1 LSSALF
7 RRLLA
12 HPLTASLDLDDPAT
26 TGLRKQVILSKPFLK
41 SIYDEWYGMLA
52 VAIPPGEGQVLELGS
67 GGGYCARFIPG
78 LITSEVFPCKG
89 VQIVADAQ
97 NLPFSNGSLRAI
109 VMTNVLHHLP
119 DVRQFFTEATRCLR
133 PGGKI
138 LMIEPWVT
146 AWSRFVYGR
155 LHHEPFYPDAQDW
168 TFAKSGPL
176 TGANVALPWIL
187 FVRDREK
194 FAADFPLLSIDQAH
208 PFLPFRYLASGGV
221 GMRSLMPAFTHSAWA
236 GAERLMES
244 QMHRLGLFAFI
255 SLVRRESAP

>member
-26 TGLRKQVILSKPFLK
+26 TELRKQVILSKPFLK

-52 VAIPPGEGQVLELGS
+52 SGVPSGEGQILELGS
-67 GGGYCARFIPG
+67 GGGYCAQFIPG
-78 LITSEVFPCKG
+78 LITSEVFPCEG
-89 VQIVADAQ
+89 IQIVADAQ
-97 NLPFSNGSLRAI
+97 HLPFSDGSLRAL
-109 VMTNVLHHLP
+109 VMTNVLHHLY
-119 DVRQFFTEATRCLR
+119 DVRRFFAEATRTLR
-133 PGGKI
+133 AGGRI

-155 LHHEPFYPDAQDW
+155 LHHEPFHPEAQEW
-168 TFAKSGPL
+168 SFTSNGPL
-176 TGANVALPWIL
+176 SGANVALPWIL
-187 FVRDREK
+187 FMRDRAK
-194 FAADFPLLSIDQAH
+194 FETDFPLLAIEQAV

-255 SLVRRESAP
+255 VLRRRESAG

>member
-1 LSSALF
+1 MSSALF

-26 TGLRKQVILSKPFLK
+26 TELRRQVILSKPFLK
-41 SIYDEWYGMLA
+41 SIYDEWYGLLA
-52 VAIPPGEGQVLELGS
+52 SGIPSGDGEVLELGS
-67 GGGYCARFIPG
+67 GGGYCSQFIPE
-78 LITSEVFPCKG
+78 LITSEIFPCKG
-89 VQIVADAQ
+89 VQIVADAHH
-97 NLPFSNGSLRAI
+97 LPFSDGSLRAL
-109 VMTNVLHHLP
+109 VMTNVLHHLY
-119 DVRQFFTEATRCLR
+119 DVRRFLAEATRTLR

-155 LHHEPFYPDAQDW
+155 LHHEPFHPEAQEW
-168 TFAKSGPL
+168 SFASNGPL

-187 FVRDREK
+187 FMRDRQK
-194 FAADFPLLSIDQAH
+194 FETDFPLLAIEQAV

-221 GMRSLMPAFTHSAWA
+221 GMRSLMPGFTHSVWA

-255 SLVRRESAP
+255 ALVRKESAG

>member
-1 LSSALF
+1 LSSAFF

-26 TGLRKQVILSKPFLK
+26 TELRKQVILSKPFLK

-52 VAIPPGEGQVLELGS
+52 AAVPSGEGQVLELGS
-67 GGGYCARFIPG
+67 GGGYCAQFIPG
-78 LITSEVFPCKG
+78 LITSEVFRCKG
-89 VQIVADAQ
+89 VRIVADAH
-97 NLPFSNGSLRAI
+97 NLPFSDGSLRAI

-119 DVRQFFTEATRCLR
+119 DVRQFFAEATRCLR

-146 AWSRFVYGR
+146 SWSRFVYGR
-155 LHHEPFYPDAQDW
+155 LHHEPFHPDAQEW
-168 TFAKSGPL
+168 SFAKTGPL
-176 TGANVALPWIL
+176 TGANGALPWIL
-187 FVRDREK
+187 FIRDREK
-194 FAADFPLLSIDQAH
+194 FAADFPLLSIDQAQ

-221 GMRSLMPAFTHSAWA
+221 GMRNLMPAFTHAVWA

-255 SLVRRESAP
+255 SLVRQEGAG

>member
-1 LSSALF
+1 LPSAFF
-7 RRLLA
+7 RRFLA
-12 HPLTASLDLDDPAT
+12 HPLTASLDLDDPT
-26 TGLRKQVILSKPFLK
+26 TTELRKQVILSKPFLK
-41 SIYDEWYGMLA
+41 SIYDEWYAMLA
-52 VAIPPGEGQVLELGS
+52 GQIPPGDGQVLELGS
-67 GGGYCARFIPG
+67 GGGYCAQFIPR

-97 NLPFSNGSLRAI
+97 HLPFSDGSLRAI
-109 VMTNVLHHLP
+109 VMTNVLHHLS
-119 DVRQFFTEATRCLR
+119 DVRHFLAEAIRTLR

-146 AWSRFVYGR
+146 SWSRFVYGR
-155 LHHEPFYPDAQDW
+155 LHHEPFHPDAQEW
-168 TFAKSGPL
+168 SFAKSGPL

-187 FVRDREK
+187 FVRDRAK
-194 FAADFPLLSIDQAH
+194 FEADFPLLSIDQAH

-221 GMRSLMPAFTHSAWA
+221 GMRSLMPGFTHPAWA

-255 SLVRRESAP
+255 SLVRMESAG